1 MVENYPYLCSCIN
14 HRKGEKNTQKKQ
26 MKKSIKVKP
35 ALEKRLEDVYE
46 VSQQFVSYALSFQRH
61 GAIAAAIRRAALQLG
76 GVYVEEGFVPTCSIE
91 RTKDGFRQIFA
102 DEVVLTVNMKDSS
115 AELTHRGAL
124 VHSAIN
130 VTLDDWTILAMKA
143 QELGQEGRLSIPE

>member
-1 MVENYPYLCSCIN
+1 
-14 HRKGEKNTQKKQ
+14 

-35 ALEKRLEDVYE
+35 ALIDRLVDVYD
-46 VSQQFVSYALSFQRH
+46 VSQQFVYYALSFDRN
-61 GAIAAAIRRAALQLG
+61 GEKAEAIRRAALQLG

-91 RTKDGFRQIFA
+91 RTRDGFRQIFA
-102 DEVVLTVNMKDSS
+102 DDVVLNINLKDSS
-115 AELTHRGAL
+115 AELTHRGVI

-143 QELGQEGRLSIPE
+143 QQLGQDCRLSIPA

>member
-1 MVENYPYLCSCIN
+1 
-14 HRKGEKNTQKKQ
+14 

-35 ALEKRLEDVYE
+35 ALIDRLVDVYD
-46 VSQQFVSYALSFQRH
+46 VSQQFVYYALSFDRN
-61 GAIAAAIRRAALQLG
+61 GEKAEAIRRAALQLG

-115 AELTHRGAL
+115 AELTHHGDL
-124 VHSAIN
+124 VHSANN

-143 QELGQEGRLSIPE
+143 QELGQEGRLSITA

>member
-1 MVENYPYLCSCIN
+1 
-14 HRKGEKNTQKKQ
+14 

-35 ALEKRLEDVYE
+35 ALIDRLVDVYD
-46 VSQQFVSYALSFQRH
+46 VSQQFVYYALSFDRN
-61 GAIAAAIRRAALQLG
+61 GEKAEAIRRAALQLG

-143 QELGQEGRLSIPE
+143 QEIGQEGRLSIPA

>member
-1 MVENYPYLCSCIN
+1 
-14 HRKGEKNTQKKQ
+14 

-35 ALEKRLEDVYE
+35 ALEKRLEEVYD

-61 GAIAAAIRRAALQLG
+61 GEKAEAIRRAALQLG
-76 GVYVEEGFVPTCSIE
+76 GAYIQEGFVPTCSIE
-91 RTKDGFRQIFA
+91 RTKEGFRQIFA
-102 DEVVLTVNMKDSS
+102 DDVVLIVNMKDSS
-115 AELTHRGAL
+115 AELTHHGDL
-124 VHSAIN
+124 VHSANN